1 VIKETDLKLADG
13 RTLHC
18 YDSGEAGGLTV
29 FWHHGS
35 PNTGTPPEPLFPAA
49 AERGIRW
56 ISYDRPGYMG
66 STARPGRDKA
76 SVAADAAAVADAL
89 GIGEFAVLGHSGGG
103 SHALAC
109 GALLP
114 GRVKAVAEG
123 SGLAPFGADGLDW
136 FAGMTATGAAEIR
149 AAVEGREALEAYLAS
164 HEFDME
170 QFTPADQAALRGDW
184 AWLARIAGQAMKGD
198 GEVGG
203 GPDGYIDDQLG
214 DVRPWGFEPG
224 QVTVPVLVFHG
235 GQDRMVPSEHG
246 AWLAARCP
254 DAELWLRPDD
264 GHVSVLG
271 SCGVAALDWLVARA

>member
-1 VIKETDLKLADG
+1 
-13 RTLHC
+13 
-18 YDSGEAGGLTV
+18 
-29 FWHHGS
+29 
-35 PNTGTPPEPLFPAA
+35 
-49 AERGIRW
+49 
-56 ISYDRPGYMG
+56 
-66 STARPGRDKA
+66 
-76 SVAADAAAVADAL
+76 
-89 GIGEFAVLGHSGGG
+89 
-103 SHALAC
+103 
-109 GALLP
+109 
-114 GRVKAVAEG
+114 VAEG

-149 AAVEGREALEAYLAS
+149 AAVEGREALEGYLAS

-170 QFTPADQAALRGDW
+170 QFTPADEAALQGDW
-184 AWLARIAGQAMKGD
+184 AWLARIAGLAMKGD

-224 QVTVPVLVFHG
+224 QVTVPALIFHG
-235 GQDRMVPSEHG
+235 GQDRMVPSAHG

>member
-1 VIKETDLKLADG
+1 VIKETDLTLADG
-13 RTLHC
+13 RALHC

-35 PNTGTPPEPLFPAA
+35 PNSGTPPEPLFPAA

-56 ISYDRPGYMG
+56 ISYDRPGYMS
-66 STARPGRDKA
+66 STARPGRD
-76 SVAADAAAVADAL
+76 
-89 GIGEFAVLGHSGGG
+89 
-103 SHALAC
+103 
-109 GALLP
+109 
-114 GRVKAVAEG
+114 
-123 SGLAPFGADGLDW
+123 
-136 FAGMTATGAAEIR
+136 TATGAAEIH
-149 AAVEGREALEAYLAS
+149 AAVEGRGALERYLAS

-170 QFTPADQAALRGDW
+170 QFTPADQAALLGDW
-184 AWLARIAGQAMKGD
+184 AWMARIAGLAI
-198 GEVGG
+198 EG
-203 GPDGYIDDQLG
+203 GPDGYIDDELS

-235 GQDRMVPSEHG
+235 GQDRMVPSTHG

>member
-1 VIKETDLKLADG
+1 MIKETDLKLADG

-56 ISYDRPGYMG
+56 ISYDRPGYMS

-76 SVAADAAAVADAL
+76 SAAADAAVVADAL
-89 GIGEFAVLGHSGGG
+89 GVGEFAVLGHSGGG

-114 GRVKAVAEG
+114 GRVLAVAEG
-123 SGLAPFGADGLDW
+123 SGLAPFGANGLDW

-149 AAVEGREALEAYLAS
+149 AAAEGREALERLPGQPRVRHGAV
-164 HEFDME
+164 H
-170 QFTPADQAALRGDW
+170 PGRPGRAAGGLGV
-184 AWLARIAGQAMKGD
+184 AGPHRRAGHDD
-198 GEVGG
+198 GRA

-235 GQDRMVPSEHG
+235 GQDRMVPSAHG

-254 DAELWLRPDD
+254 DGGA
-264 GHVSVLG
+264 
-271 SCGVAALDWLVARA
+271 VAAPGRRARLGPRILRGWRPWTGWWPDA

>member
-1 VIKETDLKLADG
+1 MIKETDLTLADG

-49 AERGIRW
+49 AEPGIRW
-56 ISYDRPGYMG
+56 ISYDRPGYM
-66 STARPGRDKA
+66 SSPSRPGRDKA
-76 SVAADAAAVADAL
+76 SAAADAAAVADAL
-89 GIGEFAVLGHSGGG
+89 GVGEFAVLGHSGGG

-114 GRVKAVAEG
+114 GRVLAVAEG

-136 FAGMTATGAAEIR
+136 FAGMTATGAAGIL
-149 AAVEGREALEAYLAS
+149 AAVEGREALEGYLAS

-170 QFTPADQAALRGDW
+170 QFTPADQAALLGEW
-184 AWLARIAGQAMKGD
+184 AWLARIAGLAMKGD

-235 GQDRMVPSEHG
+235 GQDRMVPSAHG

-271 SCGVAALDWLVARA
+271 SCGVAALDWLVAHA

>member
-1 VIKETDLKLADG
+1 VIRETDLKLADG

-29 FWHHGS
+29 FWHHCS

-49 AERGIRW
+49 AEQGIRW
-56 ISYDRPGYMG
+56 ISYDRPGYMS

-76 SVAADAAAVADAL
+76 SAAADAAAVADAF
-89 GIGEFAVLGHSGGG
+89 GVRQFAVMGHSGGG
-103 SHALAC
+103 PHALAC
-109 GALLP
+109 AALLP
-114 GRVKAVAEG
+114 GRVLAVAEG

-136 FAGMTATGAAEIR
+136 FAGLTATGAAEMR
-149 AAVEGREALEAYLAS
+149 AAAEGRAVLEAYLAS

-170 QFTPADQAALRGDW
+170 QFTPADLAALQGDW
-184 AWLARIAGQAMKGD
+184 AWLARIAGQAI
-198 GEVGG
+198 EG
-203 GPDGYIDDQLG
+203 GPDGYIEDGLS
-214 DVRPWGFEPG
+214 DVSPWGFDPA
-224 QVTVPVLVFHG
+224 QVRVPVLVFHG
-235 GQDRMVPSEHG
+235 GQDRMVPNAHG

-271 SCGVAALDWLVARA
+271 SCGVAALDWLIARA